1 MRAPAGAPPLGRQI
15 ADLFAAGR
23 HAELEGIARRMVT
36 QAPGAAAGW
45 TVLGA
50 ALAGQARHAEALAA
64 KQQALQIAPD
74 AQAHSNLATTL
85 LALQRHEEAA
95 RHAAQAVTLDASLAT
110 AHGNLGF
117 ALEALGRP
125 AEAVRC
131 WSQALQRDAQLHRV
145 RLRLAQR
152 LQAQGELAR
161 AEALLTEGVRLREDD
176 ADAWQL
182 LAAVLRARQRMAPAA
197 TAFHRALALQPANVA
212 AWNDLG
218 NTLHDLGRLPEAQAA
233 FERAIALDGRLGAIH
248 SNLGNVLREQGL
260 LDEALACFRRAIALS
275 PGFLGAHDNL
285 LLALNYADA
294 PTPEERLAEAH
305 RYGAAAARLAT
316 PLPPAPPREP
326 GPLRVGLVSG
336 DLRNHPVGYFIE
348 SLLAALDPAR
358 VQVWA
363 YANQQDEDDLTTRL
377 RERLNWCRIDT
388 LPDAE
393 AAARIRADRIDVLLD
408 LSGHT
413 ARNRLPL
420 FCWRPAPVQASWL
433 GYFATTGIAE
443 IDYLLADAATVPVD
457 SSERFSETVWRL
469 PRTRLC
475 FTPPARAPEV
485 APLPALT
492 RGHVTF
498 GSFQALA
505 KVSDAVLALWGRVL
519 AAVPG
524 ARLRLQSPQLGDEPT
539 RDALRQ
545 RMRTQGLAPER
556 VDLHGRSSRAAYL
569 QAHAEVDLLLDT
581 FPFPGG
587 TTTCEA
593 LWMGVPTL
601 TLRGDRLIARQG
613 SGLLLAAGLPDWIA
627 DDEAGFVALAVQRAS
642 DLGALAD
649 LRAALRP
656 RVAASALCDA
666 RAFAADFSEALEGMQ
681 RAAARRAP

>member
-1 MRAPAGAPPLGRQI
+1 MKAPAGAPPLGRQI

-23 HAELEGIARRMVT
+23 HAELEAIARGMVT
-36 QAPGAAAGW
+36 QAPGVAAGW

-64 KQQALQIAPD
+64 KQQALQLAPD
-74 AQAHSNLATTL
+74 AQAHSNLASTL

-95 RHAAQAVTLDASLAT
+95 RHAARAVALDPALAT

-117 ALEALGRP
+117 ALEAFGRP
-125 AEAVRC
+125 DEAVRC
-131 WSQALQRDAQLHRV
+131 WSEALQRDARLHKV

-152 LQAQGELAR
+152 LLAQGEPAR
-161 AEALLTEGVRLREDD
+161 AEALLAEGVRLRPDD
-176 ADAWQL
+176 AEAWQT
-182 LAAVLRARQRMAPAA
+182 LAIALRARQRMEPAA
-197 TAFHRALALQPANVA
+197 TAFRRALALQPSSVA

-233 FERAIALDGRLGAIH
+233 FEQALALDGSVGAIH

-260 LDEALACFRRAIALS
+260 LDEALASFRRAMALS

-294 PTPEERLAEAH
+294 PTPVERLDEAR
-305 RYGAAAARLAT
+305 RYGSAAARLAT
-316 PLPPAPPREP
+316 PLPPAPPRGP

-363 YANQQDEDDLTTRL
+363 YANQSEEDDLTTRL
-377 RERLNWCRIDT
+377 RERLHWCRIDSLT
-388 LPDAE
+388 DAE
-393 AAARIRADRIDVLLD
+393 AATRIRADRIDVLLD

-420 FCWRPAPVQASWL
+420 FCWRPAPVQATWL
-433 GYFATTGIAE
+433 GYFATTGVAE
-443 IDYLLADAATVPVD
+443 IDFLLADAATVPVD
-457 SSERFSETVWRL
+457 GSERFSETVWRL

-475 FTPPARAPEV
+475 FTPPARAPAV
-485 APLPALT
+485 TPLPALT

-519 AAVPG
+519 AAVPD

-539 RDALRQ
+539 REALRQ
-545 RMRTQGLAPER
+545 RMRAQGLPPKR

-627 DDEAGFVALAVQRAS
+627 DDAAGYVAQAARRAA
-642 DLGALAD
+642 DRPALAD
-649 LRAALRP
+649 LRAALRQ

-666 RAFAADFSEALEGMQ
+666 RAFAADFSDALEGMV
-681 RAAARRAP
+681 REARRPAP